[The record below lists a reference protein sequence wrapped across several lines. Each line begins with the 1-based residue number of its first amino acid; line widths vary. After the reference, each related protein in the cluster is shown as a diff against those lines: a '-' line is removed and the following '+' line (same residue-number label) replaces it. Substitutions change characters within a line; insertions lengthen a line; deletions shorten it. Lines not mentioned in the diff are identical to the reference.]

1 MYETDDGGVV
11 CTYGESQAVV
21 FQIAFRDVVF
31 KREEIVVRMAAR
43 RRLDDGFIYIQSWWR
58 WLFRVSG

>member
-11 CTYGESQAVV
+11 CTYGEPHAVI

-31 KREEIVVRMAAR
+31 KREEIVIRMAAR
-43 RRLDDGFIYIQSWWR
+43 RRLDDDFICIQSWWQ